1 MSNYSPQQTTAGL
14 QAKHSSLCAL
24 GRSWTPG
31 NEEAPGC
38 TCPQGPLYVVGH
50 EGHRSHKELVGRNR
64 KQTEVSLHQVASEVD
79 ESAGPSERNVGFAEW
94 ADRWLESLERK
105 PTTVASYRSTIVHAK
120 GAFGVRSV
128 RTLGAED
135 IAGFNLLLREKGC
148 SPSTRAKH
156 LRVLGACLQAAVFY
170 RYAESNPVRE
180 LPPAQRPRPERKE
193 AAYFENDEL
202 PRLFRHLHEE
212 PYRTFCLMAL
222 KTGMRQG
229 ELLALRWCDVDLGE
243 AVIRVRRSYTGGAVT
258 TPKNRER
265 RDVDLI
271 TDVVDLLDR
280 WCAGSSRSHPDDLVF
295 HTAHGD
301 HFLSPTILLRRQL
314 YPALRRAQI
323 PRIGPT
329 QELRTFHSFRHTFAK
344 RALENSAQI
353 TWLSRHL
360 GHSTLKVTTDIY
372 GHWERAER
380 KVQAAKME
388 GAFPV

>member
-1 MSNYSPQQTTAGL
+1 MPSL
-14 QAKHSSLCAL
+14 QARHSERCAL
-24 GRSWTPG
+24 GRPWTPFG
-31 NEEAPGC
+31 ERIDGC
-38 TCPQGPLYVVGH
+38 TCPDGPLYYVVVRAGD
-50 EGHRSHKELVGRNR
+50 EARKEPAGRDRQQAEIALHRLTADIEDGVYRPQLNI
-64 KQTEVSLHQVASEVD
+64 A
-79 ESAGPSERNVGFAEW
+79 FAEW
-94 ADRWLESLERK
+94 ADRWIASLERK
-105 PTTVASYRSTIVHAK
+105 PSTVGSYSSTVAHAK
-120 GAFGVRSV
+120 SAFPSRRVRA
-128 RTLGAED
+128 LGPED
-135 IAGFNLLLREKGC
+135 IARFNLLLREKGC

-193 AAYFENDEL
+193 AAYFENEEL
-202 PRLFRHLHEE
+202 PRLFRHLDDE
-212 PYRTFCLMAL
+212 PYRTFSLVAL

-243 AVIRVRRSYTGGAVT
+243 AVIRVRRSYTGGAVS

-271 TDVVDLLDR
+271 TDVVVLLTDWR
-280 WCAGSSRSHPDDLVF
+280 GHSRNGHRPDGLVF
-295 HTAHGD
+295 HAAAND
-301 HFLSPTILLRRQL
+301 RFLSPTVLLRRQL
-314 YPALRRAQI
+314 YPAMVRAHVS
-323 PRIGPT
+323 RIGPT
-329 QELRTFHSFRHTFAK
+329 QEKRTFHSFRHTFAK
-344 RALENSAQI
+344 RALENGAQI

-380 KVQAAKME
+380 KLQAAKME